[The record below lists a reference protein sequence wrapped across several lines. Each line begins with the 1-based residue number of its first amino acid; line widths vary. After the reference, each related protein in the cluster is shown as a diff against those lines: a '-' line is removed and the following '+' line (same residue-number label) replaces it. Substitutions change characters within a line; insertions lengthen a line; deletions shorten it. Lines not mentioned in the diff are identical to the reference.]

1 MPFLFCI
8 APDKHY
14 LPFLFCIAP
23 DKHYLC
29 TMKQADK
36 LFAGLLFDLRI
47 GHGCRNCSCYGYV
60 NDACYA

>member
-1 MPFLFCI
+1 M
-8 APDKHY
+8 
-14 LPFLFCIAP
+14 PFLFCIAP